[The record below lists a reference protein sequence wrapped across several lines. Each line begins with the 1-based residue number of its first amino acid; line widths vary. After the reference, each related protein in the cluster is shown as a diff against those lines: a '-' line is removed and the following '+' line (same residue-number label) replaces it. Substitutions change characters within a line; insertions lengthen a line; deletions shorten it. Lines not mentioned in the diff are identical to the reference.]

1 MNDEDNLEYAT
12 RDDVNIAILREMSKI
27 RFRERLRRVMSALAH
42 RLVAAGVDFS
52 KVDYSKVED
61 ATDEEI
67 DSVYEDLF

>member
-1 MNDEDNLEYAT
+1 MSDEDDLEYTT
-12 RDDVNIAILREMSKI
+12 RVDVNIAILREIAKI
-27 RFRERLRRVMSALAH
+27 RFRERLRQVMSALTRH
-42 RLVAAGVDFS
+42 LIDAGVDFS